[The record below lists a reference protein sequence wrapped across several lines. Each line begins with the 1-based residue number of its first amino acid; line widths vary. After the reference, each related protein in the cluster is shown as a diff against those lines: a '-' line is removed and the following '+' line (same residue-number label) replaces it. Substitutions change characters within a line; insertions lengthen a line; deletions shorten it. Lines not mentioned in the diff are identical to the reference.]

1 MAKSGRA
8 KNTQNKAK
16 HSKLIEKKLKK
27 LRDEKI
33 TREIRLKNL
42 VTKMNQ
48 RKNQ

>member
-33 TREIRLKNL
+33 TREIRLKKL
-42 VTKMNQ
+42 VTKINQ
-48 RKNQ
+48 QKNQ

>member
-33 TREIRLKNL
+33 TREIRLKKL

-48 RKNQ
+48 QKNQ